1 MRPFNCPSFHLAARL
16 VARPLAIALALM
28 ATMAS
33 PSYAV
38 DETIQAVPLG
48 QASVGELGALS
59 PQEGGFGSQWWQNS
73 TPEQIEAAFAML
85 PANPGDWSQR
95 QLQRRL
101 LLSPVSL
108 PDEQAGYRLL
118 QSRMDRLE
126 SLGYPADAVRLLQ
139 SWPRDRQS
147 SEWLWLARSTARL
160 LNGDDGGCQEPTP
173 LNAEVPG
180 GEAGFLSAYCL
191 WVKGEQSAA
200 EVALNVLG
208 DRQSVASPA
217 QPKDKADAKAQAKAK
232 EAEANRL
239 SLYQTVVT
247 GQPLSPKVVVTLKGL
262 DAALLQHAIFS
273 DVKGVVA
280 AGNWSILAKLQLLR
294 NKTLPPDIKLMY
306 AENLVESGVLSA
318 AEWQQLATKA
328 MEGESLPPASDPATA
343 AVLGRL
349 SRVKEVLAASPN
361 AYNDGALTRAA
372 VDLLRQSGGHW
383 YPVYLLLQPKLDNM
397 LALAETG
404 ELAPWLVAYGIRH
417 NQPTAPW
424 LSYLPNDHLNALV
437 LRALEGWKRPQPVNA
452 TVPAGFNNIKIDNEP
467 LAAKLL
473 TASFALNPDQSAPSW
488 QAQLLSALAITPPKP
503 KAEAVSTTTWLG
515 LQAAVAQKRNGE
527 ALASAL
533 AMVADNSPNAL
544 PIWHSALSGLA
555 KLGQHEL
562 TAQLA
567 EAWLMDGLF
576 DGAPSK

>member
-1 MRPFNCPSFHLAARL
+1 MRVVAFPRFRLLTRL
-16 VARPLAIALALM
+16 VGRSSVGILAIAAMLS
-28 ATMAS
+28 S
-33 PSYAV
+33 PSYAL
-38 DETIQAVPLG
+38 DESIQAVPLG

-118 QSRMDRLE
+118 QSRTDRLE
-126 SLGYPADAVRLLQ
+126 SLGYPADALRLLQ

-208 DRQSVASPA
+208 DRQSVAQTA

-247 GQPLSPKVVVTLKGL
+247 GQPLSPKVAVTLKGL

-280 AGNWSILAKLQLLR
+280 GNWSVLAKLQLLR
-294 NKTLPPDIKLMY
+294 NKTLPPDVKLMY
-306 AENLVESGVLSA
+306 AENLVESGVLGV

-328 MEGESLPPASDPATA
+328 LEGESVPPASDPATA

-349 SRVKEVLAASPN
+349 SRVKEVLAASTN

-404 ELAPWLVAYGIRH
+404 EIAPWLVAYGIRH

-424 LSYLPNDHLNALV
+424 LSYLPNDHLNALT

-452 TVPAGFNNIKIDNEP
+452 TVPAGFNTIKIDNEP
-467 LAAKLL
+467 LAVKLL
-473 TASFALNPDQSAPSW
+473 TASFALNPEQSAPSW
-488 QAQLLSALAITPPKP
+488 QAQLLSALAITQPKA
-503 KAEAVSTTTWLG
+503 KAEAVSTTTWLS

-527 ALASAL
+527 ALANAL
-533 AMVADNSPNAL
+533 AMVADSSPNAL